1 MEMHM
6 RFLQLCP
13 GYPRFYLV
21 KNLHWYCALSLGLFL
36 CASSLSAQQSITWD
50 QLTDVKFTKKYAA
63 EFGIEL
69 LEASFGPSLKALDG
83 KQVIIKGYIIPL
95 DPLGTQYVISR
106 NPMASCFFCG
116 GSGPETVAELRLHP
130 KSIRRYAT
138 DEILTFKGTLMLNE
152 NNAESLNY
160 VILNAERL

>member
-1 MEMHM
+1 MNSIL
-6 RFLQLCP
+6 RF
-13 GYPRFYLV
+13 F
-21 KNLHWYCALSLGLFL
+21 SLLILFVLPAGLM
-36 CASSLSAQQSITWD
+36 AQQSITWD
-50 QLTDVKFTKKYAA
+50 QLTDVKFSKKYDANL
-63 EFGIEL
+63 GIEL
-69 LEASFGPSLKALDG
+69 LSASFGESVKALDG
-83 KQVIIKGYIIPL
+83 KEIIIKGYIIPL

-138 DEILTFKGTLMLNE
+138 DELLSFKGILKLNE
-152 NNAESLNY
+152 SNSASLNY

>member
-1 MEMHM
+1 MNSIF
-6 RFLQLCP
+6 RF
-13 GYPRFYLV
+13 F
-21 KNLHWYCALSLGLFL
+21 SLLILFVLPAGLI
-36 CASSLSAQQSITWD
+36 AQQSITWD
-50 QLTDVKFTKKYAA
+50 QLTDVKFSKKYDATL
-63 EFGIEL
+63 GIEL
-69 LEASFGPSLKALDG
+69 LTASFGESVKALDG
-83 KQVIIKGYIIPL
+83 KEIIIKGYIIPL

-138 DEILTFKGTLMLNE
+138 DELLSFKGILKLNE
-152 NNAESLNY
+152 SNSASLNY

>member
-1 MEMHM
+1 MEMQT
-6 RFLQLCP
+6 RFLQLIP
-13 GYPRFYLV
+13 GHPRFYSV
-21 KNLHWYCALSLGLFL
+21 KNIRWYCAFSLGLFL

-50 QLTDVKFTKKYAA
+50 QLTDVKFSKKYAP

-69 LEASFGPSLKALDG
+69 LEAIFGPSVKALDG
-83 KQVIIKGYIIPL
+83 KEVIIKGYIIPL

-138 DEILTFKGTLMLNE
+138 DEILSFKGTLMLNE
-152 NNAESLNY
+152 KNSESLNY

>member
-1 MEMHM
+1 MHH
-6 RFLQLCP
+6 L
-13 GYPRFYLV
+13 
-21 KNLHWYCALSLGLFL
+21 KNFRLLFVVVATCTSMLSF
-36 CASSLSAQQSITWD
+36 AQQTITWD
-50 QLTDVKFTKKYAA
+50 QLTDA

-69 LEASFGPSLKALDG
+69 LEAYFGPSVKALDG
-83 KQVIIKGYIIPL
+83 KEIIIKGYIIPL

-116 GSGPETVAELRLHP
+116 GSGPETVAKLRLHP

-138 DEILTFKGTLMLNE
+138 DEMLSFKGTLMLNE
-152 NNAESLNY
+152 KNSESLNY

>member
-1 MEMHM
+1 MEMHV
-6 RFLQLCP
+6 RFLQLIP

-21 KNLHWYCALSLGLFL
+21 KNIRWFLLLSLGLVL
-36 CASSLSAQQSITWD
+36 WASSIAAQQSLTWD
-50 QLTDVKFTKKYAA
+50 QLTDVKFSKKYDAA
-63 EFGIEL
+63 FGIEL
-69 LEASFGPSLKALDG
+69 LQATFGPSVKALDG
-83 KQVIIKGYIIPL
+83 KEVIIKGYIIPL

-138 DEILTFKGTLMLNE
+138 DEILSFKGTLKLNE
-152 NNAESLNY
+152 KNSESLNY